1 MVGIMPGMA
10 DSTAIEAGPGSIG
23 SAIEGREGEQLCR
36 RCLGIGHH
44 VLVLDRQNTRSKF
57 ALPEHHQILVSGV
70 MGGDVQKIVGKGIGV
85 GADQIAPFGALAF
98 AHIPSGT
105 VLLPLVQ
112 HFVSYKS
119 SDADVNLTA
128 ARLIAIRPL
137 GKGYWVKLDAK
148 IPYDWENEKLIPT
161 AEVQLGYNF
170 NQGLAA

>member
-70 MGGDVQKIVGKGIGV
+70 MGGDVQKIVGKGIGGLLALEIDRQAV
-85 GADQIAPFGALAF
+85 VEGIAPAE
-98 AHIPSGT
+98 
-105 VLLPLVQ
+105 
-112 HFVSYKS
+112 
-119 SDADVNLTA
+119 DD
-128 ARLIAIRPL
+128 L
-137 GKGYWVKLDAK
+137 GRG
-148 IPYDWENEKLIPT
+148 
-161 AEVQLGYNF
+161 
-170 NQGLAA
+170 QGLTDQAQEQHVLR